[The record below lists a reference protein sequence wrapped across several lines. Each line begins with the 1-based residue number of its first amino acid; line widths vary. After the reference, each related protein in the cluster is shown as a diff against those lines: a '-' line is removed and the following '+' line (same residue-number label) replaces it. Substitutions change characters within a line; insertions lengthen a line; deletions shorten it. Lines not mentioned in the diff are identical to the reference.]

1 MKLSCTRNRPLIN
14 SEQTKQCSL
23 SARHAATADI
33 PPLNCRVLWWQ
44 HCFSPAAASA
54 LHIRPLPREC
64 SAAPANKHTSIKAD
78 CVPPTPSK
86 SAWLPI
92 SLYLHR
98 LTSFSIV
105 FLRPSISLE
114 ISSTWTISSSE
125 RWRLGRNWLYL
136 LFIMSHNSS
145 YVNQIE
151 NVKKDVTLF
160 ITPWTCVK

>member
-14 SEQTKQCSL
+14 SEQTKHCSF

-33 PPLNCRVLWWQ
+33 PPLNGRVLWWQ

-54 LHIRPLPREC
+54 LHIRPLPHEC
-64 SAAPANKHTSIKAD
+64 SAAPANNHKHESWL
-78 CVPPTPSK
+78 PPSSPPSK
-86 SAWLPI
+86 SAWLHI
-92 SLYLHR
+92 SLNLHR

-151 NVKKDVTLF
+151 NNL
-160 ITPWTCVK
+160 